1 MTGRL
6 QEELARIADAAP
18 VAEVPADTW
27 TRARRARRRD
37 RGLALAAAAAVVALV
52 AGLVSWLPAR
62 FEPPVAGSSAPGLPD
77 HLYAVPER
85 MSARTGDDNEA
96 WLRDEVTSDLT
107 VGRAAAAW
115 LTPDGLPVVVDAL
128 DGRYHL
134 LDLPGFSGNNWV
146 TSIGLHP
153 ATIALSPD
161 GRLLAYSWATFGPD
175 AATKP
180 IPSGVRVL
188 DLESG
193 AIREIPLPGEEG
205 TAVEALGWSADSRWL
220 AWGGARLGSWTKAS
234 MGQSQPIAGRIAP
247 AATTGEEYVPRRV
260 HPFHA
265 AVGVDVRGNVS
276 LFGNGA
282 VNTWDGRNQRVA
294 PLDNVD
300 VTTRQASVDA
310 GGRVALP
317 THDGHTLFVL
327 DSPGAT
333 VRQVDIGR
341 PDGGASEVHALG
353 WVDDELLLA
362 ANGGNAS
369 SVELR
374 LFSVDDEQSRVVGT
388 LDGGV
393 APTLTVAIDLVTAD
407 RPTVERPEP
416 DWPWSDE
423 RRAVMIGL
431 GVVGVLALL
440 YGARRIGRRR
450 PLR

>member
-27 TRARRARRRD
+27 ARARRARRRD
-37 RGLALAAAAAVVALV
+37 RGLALAASAAVVALV
-52 AGLVSWLPAR
+52 AGLVSWLPTLPDAA
-62 FEPPVAGSSAPGLPD
+62 VAGSSAPGLPD

-85 MSARTGDDNEA
+85 MSARGGEDDV
-96 WLRDEVTSDLT
+96 WLRDEVTSDVA

-115 LTPDGLPVVVDAL
+115 LTPDGLPVVVGAT

-161 GRLLAYSWATFGPD
+161 GRRLAYSWATFGPD
-175 AATKP
+175 AATEP

-193 AIREIPLPGEEG
+193 TIREIPLPGAEG

-220 AWGGARLGSWTKAS
+220 AWGGARLGSWTTGG
-234 MGQSQPIAGRIAP
+234 MGLSEPIAGRIAP
-247 AATTGEEYVPRRV
+247 GSTTGEEYVPRRV
-260 HPFHA
+260 HPFDA

-294 PLDNVD
+294 PLDDVA

-317 THDGHTLFVL
+317 SPDGDTLFVL
-327 DSPGAT
+327 DSLGTA
-333 VRQVDIGR
+333 VRQSDIGR
-341 PDGGASEVHALG
+341 LDDGASEVHALG
-353 WVDDELLLA
+353 WVGDELLLA
-362 ANGGNAS
+362 TNGADS
-369 SVELR
+369 AELR
-374 LFSVDDEQSRVVGT
+374 LFSVDDERSRVVGT
-388 LDGGV
+388 VDGGV

>member
-6 QEELARIADAAP
+6 QEELARIADATP
-18 VAEVPADTW
+18 VAEIPADTW
-27 TRARRARRRD
+27 ERARRARRRD
-37 RGLALAAAAAVVALV
+37 RGLALAAAATVVALV
-52 AGLVSWLPAR
+52 AGPVFWLPIR
-62 FEPPVAGSSAPGLPD
+62 LEPPVAGSSAPGLPD

-85 MSARTGDDNEA
+85 MSARGNDDDT
-96 WLRDEVTSDLT
+96 WLREEVTSDVA
-107 VGRAAAAW
+107 VGRGAAAW
-115 LTPDGLPVVVDAL
+115 LTSEGLPVVVGAT

-134 LDLPGFSGNNWV
+134 LDLPDFSGNNWLMV
-146 TSIGLHP
+146 SGLPGP
-153 ATIALSPD
+153 ALALSPD
-161 GRLLAYSWATFGPD
+161 GRRLAYSWATFGPD

-220 AWGGARLGSWTKAS
+220 AWGGARMGSWTTGS
-234 MGQSQPIAGRIAP
+234 MGQSEPIAGRIAP
-247 AATTGEEYVPRRV
+247 GATTGEEYVPRRV
-260 HPFHA
+260 HPFA

-282 VNTWDGRNQRVA
+282 VNTWDGRKQRVA

-310 GGRVALP
+310 EGRVALP
-317 THDGHTLFVL
+317 SQDGHTLFVL
-327 DSPGAT
+327 ETAGLT
-333 VRQVDIGR
+333 VRRADIGR
-341 PDGGASEVHALG
+341 LDDAASEVHALG
-353 WVDDELLLA
+353 WVGNDLLMTTDD
-362 ANGGNAS
+362 AS
-369 SVELR
+369 GADAELR
-374 LFSVDDEQSRVVGT
+374 LSFVDGERSRVVGT
-388 LDGGV
+388 VDGGV
-393 APTLTVAIDLVTAD
+393 APTLTVAVDLVTAD

-431 GVVGVLALL
+431 GVIGVVTLL
-440 YGARRIGRRR
+440 YGARRVGRRR

>member
-27 TRARRARRRD
+27 ARARRARRRD
-37 RGLALAAAAAVVALV
+37 RGLALAASAAVVALV
-52 AGLVSWLPAR
+52 AGLVSWLPTLPDAA
-62 FEPPVAGSSAPGLPD
+62 VVGSSAPGLPD

-85 MSARTGDDNEA
+85 MSARGGEDDV
-96 WLRDEVTSDLT
+96 WLRDEVTSDVA

-115 LTPDGLPVVVDAL
+115 LTPDGLPVVVGAT

-161 GRLLAYSWATFGPD
+161 GRRLAYSWATFGPD
-175 AATKP
+175 AANEP

-193 AIREIPLPGEEG
+193 TIREIPLPGAEG

-220 AWGGARLGSWTKAS
+220 AWGGARLGSWTTGS
-234 MGQSQPIAGRIAP
+234 MGRSEPIAGRIAP
-247 AATTGEEYVPRRV
+247 GATTGEEYVPRRV
-260 HPFHA
+260 HPFDA

-294 PLDNVD
+294 PLDNVA

-317 THDGHTLFVL
+317 SRDGHTLFVL
-327 DSPGAT
+327 DSLGAA
-333 VRQVDIGR
+333 VRQSDIGR
-341 PDGGASEVHALG
+341 LDDGASEVHALG
-353 WVDDELLLA
+353 WVGDELLLA
-362 ANGGNAS
+362 TNGAYS
-369 SVELR
+369 AELR
-374 LFSVDDEQSRVVGT
+374 LFSVDDERSRVVGT
-388 LDGGV
+388 VAGGV

-431 GVVGVLALL
+431 GVVGVLGLL
-440 YGARRIGRRR
+440 YGARRIERRR